1 MEGLIILSCKRQCD
15 WDENDVCRS
24 CGMDYS
30 VPEPETSSDNEINA
44 EKDGLIQRLRCS
56 GLYYASCSLGR
67 WCWLETST
75 LDRNYPKTSLANV
88 R

>member
-44 EKDGLIQRLRCS
+44 EK
-56 GLYYASCSLGR
+56 
-67 WCWLETST
+67 
-75 LDRNYPKTSLANV
+75 KTD
-88 R
+88 